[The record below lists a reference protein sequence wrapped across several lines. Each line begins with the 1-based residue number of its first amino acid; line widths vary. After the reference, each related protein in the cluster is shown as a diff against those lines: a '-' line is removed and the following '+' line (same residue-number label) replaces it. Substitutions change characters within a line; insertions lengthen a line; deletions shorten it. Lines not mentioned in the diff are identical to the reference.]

1 MRFLNCDS
9 FSWRRDT
16 NILLI
21 ICSKNAEELIKTQV
35 TYFPLTKSLRLR
47 SERPFFKWPCLNA
60 VVNCSSIA
68 MLSLHIIMYVSHNT
82 ASKNIQLSLVDLF
95 SDWLV
100 LCLHVYIIQYAAYV
114 CFLFLERLKKKNWFF
129 KRSLKCYAF
138 IFALG
143 FQIFFVMFMRK
154 MLLRHQ
160 LIKFESIGNNAFD
173 QLFHAF

>member
-1 MRFLNCDS
+1 MKGLFLNGLA
-9 FSWRRDT
+9 WMQ
-16 NILLI
+16 LLI
-21 ICSKNAEELIKTQV
+21 VLALLCFLSISSCMSVIIRHQKT
-35 TYFPLTKSLRLR
+35 YNSHWLT
-47 SERPFFKWPCLNA
+47 F
-60 VVNCSSIA
+60 
-68 MLSLHIIMYVSHNT
+68 
-82 ASKNIQLSLVDLF
+82 F

-154 MLLRHQ
+154 MLLWHQ